1 MRCARLLTLLAGS
14 EPLDRTGAGL
24 VAEVYPAAALRQ
36 WQLDPRGYKGPKP
49 EKATKR
55 AELVGAL
62 AAAAAG
68 WLDFDPILQKRLG
81 ASDHLL
87 DALLAAL
94 LARAIERGQTLP
106 IPVAEIEAARG
117 EGWIHLPRA
126 QPLADFHPFAQRA
139 AGAPE
144 LSARG
149 GGAAKSE

>member
-36 WQLDPRGYKGPKP
+36 WQLDPRGYKDRNWRRRRSEPSSSAPSPPQLPDGSTSTPSCKS
-49 EKATKR
+49 A
-55 AELVGAL
+55 
-62 AAAAAG
+62 
-68 WLDFDPILQKRLG
+68 G

-106 IPVAEIEAARG
+106 ILAAELEAARG

-149 GGAAKSE
+149 GGAAGSE